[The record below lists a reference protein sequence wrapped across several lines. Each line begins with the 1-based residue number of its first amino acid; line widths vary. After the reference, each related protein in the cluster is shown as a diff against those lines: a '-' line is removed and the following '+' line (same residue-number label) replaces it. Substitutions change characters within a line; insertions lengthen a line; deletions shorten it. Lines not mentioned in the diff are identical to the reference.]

1 MPPPIPHVTKTISA
15 PSKASSISFLFSN
28 AASLPI
34 SGLAPAP
41 SPSVSSTPNCNFNGA
56 KELFNTCKSVLATI
70 KSTPLSPDSIIL
82 LTALQPPPP
91 TPITLIFA
99 N

>member
-1 MPPPIPHVTKTISA
+1 M
-15 PSKASSISFLFSN
+15 ASSISAFDSR

-41 SPSVSSTPNCNFNGA
+41 SPSVNSLPICNFIGA
-56 KELFNTCKSVLATI
+56 KELFNTWRSVFATI
-70 KSTPLSPDSIIL
+70 NSTPFNPDSIIL